1 MEYGRFIKE
10 AREIIG
16 ISKTEL
22 SELTGKSRTYIHNIE
37 TNQVSLGIKNAK
49 FILSKMGFTLT
60 QLIELKK
67 IDENEE

>member
-1 MEYGRFIKE
+1 MEYGKFIKE

-37 TNQVSLGIKNAK
+37 TNQVALGIKNAK
-49 FILSKMGFTLT
+49 FILSKMGFKLN

-67 IDENEE
+67 IDEEE

>member
-1 MEYGRFIKE
+1 MEYGKFIKE

-16 ISKTEL
+16 MSKTEL

-49 FILSKMGFTLT
+49 FILAKMGFTLT

-67 IDENEE
+67 IDEKE